1 MFSLLAHILP
11 VLADGVTIQIG
22 GNTFTIS
29 STLIVYLVVAMI
41 IGFIAEFIVGWRL
54 PFGFVGAII
63 AAIIGIWLMT
73 SVLVISNVGDVYV
86 DNIPLLRALIGAV
99 VLVAL
104 WHLFTY
110 RTWRHRRRYSYR
122 RRYYEE

>member
-1 MFSLLAHILP
+1 MFSLLPHMLP

-22 GNTFTIS
+22 GSTFTIS

-63 AAIIGIWLMT
+63 AALIGMWLMT
-73 SVLVISNVGDVYV
+73 NVFIISNVGDIYV
-86 DNIPLLRALIGAV
+86 DQIPILRALIGAI

-104 WHLFTY
+104 WHVFTY
-110 RTWRHRRRYSYR
+110 RSWRHRRKHYY

>member
-1 MFSLLAHILP
+1 MFSLLGRMLP

-22 GNTFTIS
+22 GSTFTIS
-29 STLIVYLVVAMI
+29 STLIIYLVVAMV

>member
-1 MFSLLAHILP
+1 MFSLLGRMLP

-22 GNTFTIS
+22 GSTFTIS
-29 STLIVYLVVAMI
+29 STLIIYLVVAMV

-73 SVLVISNVGDVYV
+73 SVFVISNVGDVYV
-86 DNIPLLRALIGAV
+86 NNIPLLRALIGAI

-104 WHLFTY
+104 WHVLTY
-110 RTWRHRRRYSYR
+110 RNWRHRHKHFYR

>member
-1 MFSLLAHILP
+1 MFSLLAHMLP

-22 GNTFTIS
+22 GSTFTIS

-73 SVLVISNVGDVYV
+73 SVFVISNVGDVYV

>member
-1 MFSLLAHILP
+1 MFSLLAHMLP
-11 VLADGVTIQIG
+11 VLADGVPIQVG
-22 GNTFTIS
+22 SSTFTIN
-29 STLIVYLVVAMI
+29 STLIVYLVIAMA

-73 SVLVISNVGDVYV
+73 SVFIISNVGDVYV
-86 DNIPLLRALIGAV
+86 DQIPLLRSLIGAI

-104 WHLFTY
+104 WHVLTY
-110 RTWRHRRRYSYR
+110 RSWRHRHKHYYR
-122 RRYYEE
+122 RRYYER